1 VKPVGMSEVSP
12 DPATVVDRAAAERP
26 IPKPGILD
34 IHAYVP
40 GKAKV
45 EGVAEPVK
53 LSANENPLGS
63 SPKAREA
70 YAEAA
75 RQLHVYPDPRANIVR
90 AAIAERFRL
99 EPERLVFGCGS
110 DEVFQLLNQVFLE
123 PGDNMVQGEFGF
135 AAFGIGAK
143 AAGGEVKLA
152 KEPGYR
158 IDVDELLATVDERT
172 RLVFLANPG
181 NPTGTWIPF
190 SEVRR
195 LHEALPASVVLVLD
209 GAYGEFALD
218 PQFSDG
224 LELARTSSNIVVTH
238 TFSKLHGLAG
248 LRVGWGYAPVEIAAA
263 VERIRLPFNVS
274 VPAQVAAVAALGD
287 EDFQR
292 ASIALVEQWRPWLT
306 QQLGGA
312 GLEVVGPSATNF
324 LLVGFPTRPGK
335 TAAEAEAFLA
345 SRGLLVRGVGLYGL
359 PNHLRVTI
367 GLEAH
372 NRALAEALVDFMRAP

>member
-1 VKPVGMSEVSP
+1 MSEVSS
-12 DPATVVDRAAAERP
+12 DPGVTPGSRPERAAADRP

-40 GKAKV
+40 GKAKAD
-45 EGVAEPVK
+45 GVAEPVK
-53 LSANENPLGS
+53 LSANENALGS
-63 SPKAREA
+63 SPKAQAA

-75 RQLHVYPDPRANIVR
+75 GKLHIYPDPRANLVR
-90 AAIAERFRL
+90 AAIAERFKL
-99 EPERLVFGCGS
+99 EPERLIFGCGS

-123 PGDNMVQGEFGF
+123 PGDNMVQGEYGF
-135 AAFGIGAK
+135 AAFGIGAR

-172 RLVFLANPG
+172 RIVFLANPG

-195 LHEALPASVVLVLD
+195 LHEALPPSVVLVLD

-218 PQFSDG
+218 PLFNDG
-224 LELARTSSNIVVTH
+224 LELARGSSNIVVTH

-248 LRVGWGYAPVEIAAA
+248 LRIGWGYAPAPIAQA
-263 VERIRLPFNVS
+263 VERIRLPFNTS
-274 VPAQVAAVAALGD
+274 AAAQVAAVAALAD
-287 EDFQR
+287 EDFQK
-292 ASIALVEQWRPWLT
+292 ASIELVEQWRPWLT
-306 QQLGGA
+306 QQLGGV

-324 LLVGFPTRPGK
+324 LLIGFPATPGK
-335 TAAEAEAFLA
+335 TAAEAEVFLA
-345 SRGLLVRGVGLYGL
+345 SRGLLVRGVALYGL

-367 GLEAH
+367 GLEQH
-372 NRALAEALVDFMRAP
+372 NRALIEALADFMQAA

>member
-1 VKPVGMSEVSP
+1 MSEVSS
-12 DPATVVDRAAAERP
+12 DLGAIDRAAADRP

-40 GKAKV
+40 GKAKA
-45 EGVAEPVK
+45 EGIAEPIK

-63 SPKAREA
+63 SPKAQAA
-70 YAEAA
+70 YAAAAA
-75 RQLHVYPDPRANIVR
+75 RLNVYPDPSAGIVR
-90 AAIAERFRL
+90 AAIAERFKL
-99 EPERLVFGCGS
+99 EPERLIFGCGS

-135 AAFGIGAK
+135 AAFAIGAR
-143 AAGGEVKLA
+143 AAGGEVRLA

-158 IDVDELLATVDERT
+158 IDVDEMLACVDART

-195 LHEALPASVVLVLD
+195 LHEALPPSVVLVLD

-218 PQFSDG
+218 AQFNDG
-224 LELARTSSNIVVTH
+224 VELARRSSNVVVTH

-248 LRVGWGYAPVEIAAA
+248 LRVGWGYAPAAIAEA
-263 VERIRLPFNVS
+263 VERIRLPFNTS

-292 ASIALVEQWRPWLT
+292 ASIELVERWRPFLT
-306 QQLGGA
+306 QQLGGI
-312 GLEVVGPSATNF
+312 GLDVVGPSATNF
-324 LLVGFPTRPGK
+324 LLVGFPTTPGK

-345 SRGLLVRGVGLYGL
+345 ARGLLVRGVNLYGL

-372 NRALAEALVDFMRAP
+372 NRTLVDALTDFMQAG

>member
-1 VKPVGMSEVSP
+1 MSEVSS
-12 DPATVVDRAAAERP
+12 DLGAVIDRAAADRP

-40 GKAKV
+40 GKAKA
-45 EGVAEPVK
+45 EGIAEPIK

-63 SPKAREA
+63 SPKAQAA

-75 RQLHVYPDPRANIVR
+75 SQLNIYPDPRANLVR
-90 AAIAERFRL
+90 AAIARRFEL
-99 EPERLVFGCGS
+99 EPERLIFGCGS

-123 PGDNMVQGEFGF
+123 PGDNMVQGEYGF
-135 AAFGIGAK
+135 AAFAIGAR
-143 AAGGEVKLA
+143 AAGGEIKLA
-152 KEPGYR
+152 REPGYR
-158 IDVDELLATVDERT
+158 IDVDELLATVDQRT
-172 RLVFLANPG
+172 RIVFLANPG

-195 LHEALPASVVLVLD
+195 LHESLPPSVVLVLD

-218 PQFSDG
+218 AQFDDG
-224 LELARTSSNIVVTH
+224 LELARRSANVVVTH

-248 LRVGWGYAPVEIAAA
+248 LRIGWGYAPPAIAEA
-263 VERIRLPFNVS
+263 VERIRLPFNTS
-274 VPAQVAAVAALGD
+274 VPAQLAAVAALGD

-292 ASIALVEQWRPWLT
+292 ASIDLVEQWRPWLT
-306 QQLGGA
+306 QQIGGV

-324 LLVGFPTRPGK
+324 VLVGFPQTPGK

-345 SRGLLVRGVGLYGL
+345 GRGLLVRGVTLYGL
-359 PNHLRVTI
+359 PDHLRVTI

-372 NRALAEALVDFMRAP
+372 NRALIDALADFMQAS